1 MKETD
6 DIIKIF
12 SVVHD
17 KKTERR
23 IAYYGWDSKEPIVA
37 FYNYADSYRLSAD
50 ILFEQFQKKETPLS
64 DLDRLGFAICF
75 LYRQSIE
82 LSLKFVYMTCRQSDA
97 NNEAFLNKGH
107 RLLDLWDT
115 IRPLIVSL
123 INDAKE
129 IRHYIKEFCKF
140 DPDSMMMRYPVKKNN
155 TPNKT
160 DTKLDI
166 VTYAQAAQ
174 ELQSRLIEIGE
185 FIRNQCSTGS
195 NPCV

>member
-6 DIIKIF
+6 VIIKTYTTVSNKI
-12 SVVHD
+12 
-17 KKTERR
+17 ERR
-23 IAYYGWDSKEPIVA
+23 IAYYGWDSKYPIVA
-37 FYNYADSYRLSAD
+37 FFNYADSYRFSAD
-50 ILFEQFQKKETPLS
+50 IIFEKFQRKETPLS

-97 NNEAFLNKGH
+97 NNETFLNKGH

-115 IRPLIVSL
+115 LQPLIESS

-129 IRHYIKEFCKF
+129 IRHYINEFCKL

-166 VTYAQAAQ
+166 IIYAHAAQ
-174 ELQSRLIEIGE
+174 KLQRRLIEIGE
-185 FIRNQCSTGS
+185 SIRNQ
-195 NPCV
+195 